1 MNAQPKRQPAVINPN
16 LVVGDLEFTTHLDR
30 GRYLGTSIRDQP
42 RWLEEHPGSWR
53 RIEGDQREAASPA
66 PPSESEIEVGAAPA
80 GPNSQM
86 SSRDD
91 CDDEDDA
98 GLVDIVA
105 RDHSPPREPASPS
118 THLPEPVAN
127 ETTEAELPNRAKAGM
142 SEGTGPKTKTTPPAA
157 MRRKSGLSGGRKL
170 KKQKLPAEVSK
181 AGRKLSPERMRI
193 VIENLKEYPI
203 LDHAASKAGIHR
215 KTLEY
220 WIKCSKAGNDGY
232 DIEMSEGE
240 IWRFHEHC
248 EAAMDEADDILIGVV
263 WNLAM
268 GGVVYKIDQSLVD
281 RGYQGTDAYLRDE
294 DGTPVVETVRNPN
307 GKMLRWLLE
316 RRRPEKYGK
325 PRKIDVPCTGGVLV
339 IGDVTKKPKN
349 STATAASIRV

>member
-30 GRYLGTSIRDQP
+30 CRYLGTSIQDQP

-66 PPSESEIEVGAAPA
+66 PPSESEIKVGTAPA
-80 GPNSQM
+80 GPNNQT

-105 RDHSPPREPASPS
+105 RDHSPLREPASPS

-170 KKQKLPAEVSK
+170 KKQKLPAEISK
-181 AGRKLSPERMRI
+181 AGRKLSPYRMLIFLESLEEYRI
-193 VIENLKEYPI
+193 LS
-203 LDHAASKAGIHR
+203 DAASKAGIHR
-215 KTLEY
+215 KTVAY
-220 WIKCSKAGNDGY
+220 WLKRSAAGDDGY
-232 DIEMSEGE
+232 DIE
-240 IWRFHEHC
+240 W
-248 EAAMDEADDILIGVV
+248 
-263 WNLAM
+263 
-268 GGVVYKIDQSLVD
+268 
-281 RGYQGTDAYLRDE
+281 
-294 DGTPVVETVRNPN
+294 
-307 GKMLRWLLE
+307 
-316 RRRPEKYGK
+316 RRRNSEISRTVSNRRLRRPMINSLRRRGILQWAVWST
-325 PRKIDVPCTGGVLV
+325 RSTSLSLTS
-339 IGDVTKKPKN
+339 VTKVLTP
-349 STATAASIRV
+349 T